1 MKRLIVLL
9 SLICVLQGLYAQTD
23 RISRKTNTT
32 STQSAGKKKVAKKVS
47 TPFVPVKENI
57 PEISMVFVKGGNFMM
72 GATPGCTKN
81 LDIEDYEDE
90 LPVHQVQLDDY
101 YISKFEVTQK
111 LWKSVMGNNPSNH
124 IGDNLPVEWVSWLDA
139 KTFIKRLNEVTGEN
153 YRLPT
158 EAEWEYAA
166 RGGMHS
172 TDKKYSGSDDLVD
185 YGWYNNALIN
195 RSLTQPVGSKK
206 PNELGLYDM
215 SGNVM
220 EWCEDIYSPYRP
232 DNVRNPLI
240 KEGKGRVLRGGH
252 KSGMDI
258 YCRVSSRCWRPDDH
272 LQDYMGFRL
281 AKSVK

>member
-1 MKRLIVLL
+1 M
-9 SLICVLQGLYAQTD
+9 ICVLQGLYAQTD

-57 PEISMVFVKGGNFMM
+57 PEIGMVFVKGGSFMM
-72 GATPGCTKN
+72 GATAGTIKN
-81 LDIEDYEDE
+81 LDKEDYEDE

-111 LWKSVMGNNPSNH
+111 LWKSVMGSNPSNH
-124 IGDNLPVEWVSWLDA
+124 KGDNLPVECVSWLDV
-139 KTFIKRLNEVTGEN
+139 KTFIKRLNDVTGDN

-166 RGGMHS
+166 RGGIHS
-172 TDKKYSGSDDLVD
+172 TDKKYSGSDNLEDH
-185 YGWYNNALIN
+185 GWYNNALIN
-195 RSLTQPVGSKK
+195 FSLTQPVGSKK
-206 PNELGLYDM
+206 PNELGIYDM
-215 SGNVM
+215 SGNVL
-220 EWCEDIYSPYRP
+220 EWCEDKYAPYSKES
-232 DNVRNPLI
+232 VWNPLI
-240 KEGKGRVLRGGH
+240 IEGKHRVMRGGH

-258 YCRVSSRCWRPDDH
+258 YCRVSSRCWREEEH